1 MKGGEGGRK
10 GIMKRKDEE
19 RVGRMHE
26 KKKKRSGNKKAR
38 SEERRLIAGK
48 VRGEEKRR
56 D

>member
-26 KKKKRSGNKKAR
+26 KKKEAEIKRQEVRRGGGLQ
-38 SEERRLIAGK
+38 ER
-48 VRGEEKRR
+48 
-56 D
+56 